1 MKKKHAYY
9 MMPITIIA
17 IAIIFPYLAEKK
29 FKSMFEIKDF
39 EKERHL
45 IGSVLI
51 IIAHPDDEI
60 MFYTPTLKNLISK
73 NIKIKILCLSNG
85 NYDGLGKLRE
95 EEFKNVSNELKLND
109 NKILNI
115 PELQDNI
122 TQKWDP
128 SIVSKQI
135 ENFLHDNNDIKTILT
150 FDQNGVTKHPNH
162 ISCYNGLMYYIQ
174 KNTEELRNKGIK
186 IFTLDSYNFLIQY
199 TIQIPGLLALVKSYS
214 YFSLTFLTSYNLMSL
229 YKTQFNL
236 LRRAHVV
243 LSGYSYFNSFSKIE
257 Y

>member
-1 MKKKHAYY
+1 
-9 MMPITIIA
+9 
-17 IAIIFPYLAEKK
+17 
-29 FKSMFEIKDF
+29 
-39 EKERHL
+39 
-45 IGSVLI
+45 
-51 IIAHPDDEI
+51 
-60 MFYTPTLKNLISK
+60 
-73 NIKIKILCLSNG
+73 
-85 NYDGLGKLRE
+85 
-95 EEFKNVSNELKLND
+95 
-109 NKILNI
+109 
-115 PELQDNI
+115 
-122 TQKWDP
+122 
-128 SIVSKQI
+128 
-135 ENFLHDNNDIKTILT
+135 
-150 FDQNGVTKHPNH
+150 
-162 ISCYNGLMYYIQ
+162 MYYIQ